1 VAFLNKIWFW
11 DNHKIIN
18 KTHWARI
25 CKTYPIKMKN
35 ILPVFLFMLMAA
47 FGCQPEKASKSDR
60 RIEEINAVPN
70 AAEMIRNPIS
80 AKGLQDT
87 TNLPKMVFVETK
99 YDFATVEEGDK
110 VSHTFKFTNAG
121 KVSLLISD
129 VRSTCGCTVPKW
141 PKEAIPPGEQNQI
154 SVVFDTAGKKERQH
168 KLITITANTYP
179 SKTVLS
185 LDGFVTPK

>member
-1 VAFLNKIWFW
+1 M
-11 DNHKIIN
+11 
-18 KTHWARI
+18 RG
-25 CKTYPIKMKN
+25 
-35 ILPVFLFMLMAA
+35 ILPIFLFILFLI
-47 FGCQPEKASKSDR
+47 FGCQPEKAAKTDR

-99 YDFATVEEGDK
+99 FDFGTVNEGDK
-110 VSHTFKFTNAG
+110 VSHTFKFSNTG
-121 KVSLLISD
+121 TIPLLIAD

-141 PKEAIPPGEQNQI
+141 PKEAILPGEQNQI
-154 SVVFDTAGKKERQH
+154 SVVFDTAGKKDKQH
-168 KLITITANTYP
+168 KPITITSNTYP

-185 LDGFVTPK
+185 LDGFVTPKK